1 MAKLVELGHLKPTDL
16 LWREGFPDWRPAM
29 VVFPPHA
36 RPLPGGPKLAH
47 GETRG
52 QGARP
57 RLMEQP
63 LASPVP
69 ADRAG
74 SYVKEEPPHR
84 PGMLVR
90 IARLLVLVAVLAAA
104 AGGAYVYR
112 VQLTALIISFS
123 QPSSSGPPV
132 ADRRSLELPPLAG
145 FRAGT
150 GEAVDAAL
158 QSTALWKV
166 IKREFPDWYKE
177 RIAEAMQLT
186 QEGKDDAVIGQLMG
200 RKLAELRRQHAASG
214 VAASEERLKTVA
226 TAYLDTVKRLRD
238 YNPEVCTGFIR
249 RGEAEPLIVALLQQ
263 GSEHTAHLQTQ
274 LTTVF
279 EAIADGRQTPRV
291 HIRPTAEQQALFMSE
306 LTKRG
311 WTADDSRLL
320 GSDQTSPE
328 KACQLVYDFFA
339 AQLAIADP
347 EAQTRLLTNLL
358 RPIFVAG

>member
-1 MAKLVELGHLKPTDL
+1 
-16 LWREGFPDWRPAM
+16 
-29 VVFPPHA
+29 
-36 RPLPGGPKLAH
+36 
-47 GETRG
+47 
-52 QGARP
+52 
-57 RLMEQP
+57 
-63 LASPVP
+63 
-69 ADRAG
+69 
-74 SYVKEEPPHR
+74 
-84 PGMLVR
+84 
-90 IARLLVLVAVLAAA
+90 
-104 AGGAYVYR
+104 
-112 VQLTALIISFS
+112 
-123 QPSSSGPPV
+123 
-132 ADRRSLELPPLAG
+132 
-145 FRAGT
+145 
-150 GEAVDAAL
+150 L

-226 TAYLDTVKRLRD
+226 TAYLDTVKR
-238 YNPEVCTGFIR
+238 CGG
-249 RGEAEPLIVALLQQ
+249 RGAPPPLIVALLQQ